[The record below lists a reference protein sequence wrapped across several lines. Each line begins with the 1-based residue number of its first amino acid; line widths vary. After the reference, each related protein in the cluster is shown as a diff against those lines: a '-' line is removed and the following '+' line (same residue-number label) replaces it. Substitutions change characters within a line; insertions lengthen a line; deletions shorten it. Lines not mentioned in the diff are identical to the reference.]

1 LHIEVVEKE
10 GLKREMTVEVPA
22 DIVEEK
28 YGKVYD
34 HFRKSAQIKGFR
46 PGKAPLT
53 LIRSRFKDE
62 ATAEVIDDLIGDYF
76 DKALREKK
84 LEPVGKPTVSKI
96 DVDEGK
102 PLTFTIGFEIMPTID
117 RVQYDNLVV
126 EEPVLEVP
134 DGEVDRVLENLR
146 RNRAEIRPVER
157 AAGPA
162 DIVIC
167 DLEIPDGGVDIG
179 DGALANQ
186 EIELDNEYTVRE
198 FREGLVGAKRDEER
212 EITIAYPENY
222 SDEKFAGKSV
232 RYRVKIKEVKERILP
247 LINDGFAKLVGF
259 EGTFLEL
266 KLDIRRRLEM
276 DVRADAARMRRRSVI
291 DQVVNG
297 NPIVVPEAMVES
309 YLNGVVEDHRKNKLE
324 FEEKEVREKYRPLG
338 VNAVR
343 WHLLY
348 HRLAEQ
354 ENIEVSSEDTE
365 NWTSRFADNYR
376 MDVAKAR
383 ELLAKSG
390 KAEEIKD
397 GILEDKVVD
406 FLLSKTEVKTTSIKN
421 KDA

>member
-1 LHIEVVEKE
+1 MHIEVVEKE

-157 AAGPA
+157 AAEPA

-324 FEEKEVREKYRPLG
+324 FEEKDVREKYRPLG

-406 FLLSKTEVKTTSIKN
+406 FLLSKTEVKTISIKN